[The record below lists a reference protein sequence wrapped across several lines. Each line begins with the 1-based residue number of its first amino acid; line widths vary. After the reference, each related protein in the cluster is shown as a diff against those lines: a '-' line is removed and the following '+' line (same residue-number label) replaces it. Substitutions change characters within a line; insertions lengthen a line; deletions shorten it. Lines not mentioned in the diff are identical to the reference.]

1 MNENEVQNNEQA
13 QEPTKTFNERV
24 NEALNTQSVS
34 EQIKTTLLVA
44 FELVQGFNELNE
56 HYKKDLEQFNDNFAK
71 SEELYLQF
79 AAEKAKFEA
88 NYTEILENLTQT
100 RKEFKD
106 EVARIETIK
115 NTIEAI
121 NTNIQT
127 MSANIAAQKKEVE
140 KLVDSLDLA
149 GIDERIKT
157 LNAKIETTNELLPTL
172 NAKAQELGEFVNQQK
187 IDLEQYIAQFRASL
201 DEIDFVQNTAPN
213 SGLNGQS
220 WLDTSKGVINIF
232 SQNER
237 IRFVQKDEPTNFARL
252 GDGWCKN
259 GINNASDELLLFTK
273 QNSLNEWQKLKLNA
287 LEFDTIDFK
296 QVDEPE
302 LSAANESKAWLKMN
316 ALNVFYLENRSFVQ
330 IDKKLVRFTSESE
343 PNATIETIQVNDIWK
358 KSDDEIYICTSYTPA
373 ILKVDENSGL
383 ASIEAPAKA
392 EWTLLELAYKTA
404 KFKRAV
410 LPSDDEIANDDETD
424 NANKVQMR
432 DLVFVVDESELY
444 YCVRNSYNGSDFA
457 GFSWV
462 KKADFATNARF
473 KGESE
478 PQELFENDLWFATK
492 SDDLQTKD
500 GTEGVL
506 KVLKPKE
513 RRAEWVSLAYAKKY
527 AAYKSELMPDTKY
540 LKDYDAWYRPLS
552 DEPYIF
558 ADGYFHLVQKCNAFC
573 AKKAYLNTELQDE
586 PVFLRNDWIM
596 RKFAGWQSVVING
609 YFPAQ
614 LYKLPTDLNSV
625 GHNENSLFIF
635 PANLEFFSGKAGAV
649 FSAVFNQYVD
659 FFDANDKL
667 YFEKINALSDDE
679 VFIVFNIT
687 QSYEWVNAV
696 YPKDISAFLWQ
707 NDLEKRVSVIEK
719 LFLPDGILREKVKEN
734 DIIAP
739 NFPQQVVN
747 LAYLN
752 GALGE
757 LYEKITRKND
767 EYHSNVTDA
776 VKIDDENVKVEI
788 DFSYGKNFS
797 VDLTNAA
804 KTNYELVVANDELSL
819 NELQGQSGVIAVVAA
834 NKLKTTLGDKFN
846 VRVALQGLGELEIFS
861 YVIYKDKVRLTRS

>member
-1 MNENEVQNNEQA
+1 MNENEQ
-13 QEPTKTFNERV
+13 PTKSFNERV
-24 NEALNTQSVS
+24 NEALNSNSVS

-71 SEELYLQF
+71 SEALYQQF
-79 AAEKAKFEA
+79 ADEKAKFEA

-106 EVARIETIK
+106 EVVRIETIK

-121 NTNIQT
+121 KGNVEA
-127 MSANIAAQKKEVE
+127 MSDTIAAQKKEVE

-201 DEIDFVQNTAPN
+201 DEIDFVQSTAPN

-237 IRFVQKDEPTNFARL
+237 VRFVQKDEPTNFARL

-273 QNSLNEWQKLKLNA
+273 QKSLNEWQKLRLNA
-287 LEFDTIDFK
+287 LEFDKIDFK

-302 LSAANESKAWLKMN
+302 LSAANESKCWLKMN

-343 PNATIETIQVNDIWK
+343 PDASIETIQVNDIWK
-358 KSDDEIYICTSYTPA
+358 KSDDEIFICTAYTPA
-373 ILKVDENSGL
+373 VVVKGSEGGGSAQGGGGDRVIT
-383 ASIEAPAKA
+383 PAKA

-404 KFKRAV
+404 KFKRAS
-410 LPSDDEIANDDETD
+410 LPAESEIANDDETD
-424 NANKVQMR
+424 NADKVQMR

-444 YCVRNSYNGSDFA
+444 YCVRNSYNGSEDT

-513 RRAEWVSLAYAKKY
+513 QRAEWVSLAYAKKY

-552 DEPYIF
+552 NELYIF
-558 ADGYFHLVQKCNAFC
+558 SGGYFHLVQKCNAFC
-573 AKKAYLNTELQDE
+573 AQKVFMKTELQE
-586 PVFLRNDWIM
+586 ELVFSHNVWIM

-609 YFPAQ
+609 DFKTSSYQ
-614 LYKLPTDLNSV
+614 LPQHLNDVST
-625 GHNENSLFIF
+625 NENSLFIH
-635 PANLEFFSGKAGAV
+635 PANLDVFGGKAGAV
-649 FSAVFNQYVD
+649 FPAVFDKYID

-679 VFIVFNIT
+679 IFIVFNLA

-739 NFPQQVVN
+739 AYPQQVVN

-752 GALGE
+752 GALGD
-757 LYEKITRKND
+757 LNEKITRKND
-767 EYHSNVTDA
+767 EYLTNLTDA
-776 VKIDDENVKVEI
+776 VKIDDENAKVEL

-797 VDLTNAA
+797 VDLTNAT

-819 NELQGQSGVIAVVAA
+819 NELQGQSGVIAVKAA

-861 YVIYKDKVRLTRS
+861 YVIYENKVRLTRS